1 VERLWSPWR
10 SEYVITAGEGE
21 ECFFCANLAD
31 SDDEKN
37 FILSRAESTFIL
49 LNAYPYN
56 SGHLMVATNRHVGEL
71 EELED
76 SELLELFSET
86 RRAVSALKQ
95 AMSPHGFNV
104 GMNLGRVA
112 GAGIPSHLH
121 IHVVPRWGGDT
132 NFMPVL
138 GETKVMPE
146 LLAET
151 ADKLGPLL
159 RGGGRPPS

>member
-10 SEYVITAGEGE
+10 SEYVTTAGEGE
-21 ECFFCANLAD
+21 ECIFCANLAD

-86 RRAVSALKQ
+86 RRAISALKE
-95 AMSPHGFNV
+95 AISPHGFNV
-104 GMNLGRVA
+104 GMNLGRAA
-112 GAGIPSHLH
+112 GAGIPGHMH

-151 ADKLGPLL
+151 ADKLRPLL
-159 RGGGRPPS
+159 LP